1 MSRGR
6 VLVIDDDPA
15 VLASLEA
22 MLAVA
27 GFEVVV
33 FRSPKAF
40 FAALDELAPGC
51 VVTDVR
57 MPEISGL
64 AVVERLK
71 AAGRG
76 DWPVV
81 VISGH
86 ADVPMAVDAMKA
98 GASTFL
104 EKPIAPP
111 VLVEAITSALLVQSA
126 RDTGPGNPDEEA
138 RLHTLSRRESEVL
151 AHLVKGA
158 SSKAAAQALG
168 ISPRTVDVFR
178 ANILRKTQAP
188 NIAALAT
195 LVARSSRFRS

>member
-1 MSRGR
+1 MPRGR
-6 VLVIDDDPA
+6 VIVIDDDPA

-33 FRSPKAF
+33 FRSPRAF
-40 FAALDELAPGC
+40 FAALDALAPGC

-64 AVVERLK
+64 AVVERLR
-71 AAGRG
+71 ASGRG
-76 DWPVV
+76 GWPVV
-81 VISGH
+81 MISGH

-111 VLVEAITSALLVQSA
+111 ALVEAITAAVAA
-126 RDTGPGNPDEEA
+126 RAPGGAGPGDDDEDP
-138 RLHTLSRRESEVL
+138 RLRTLSRRESEVL

-158 SSKAAAQALG
+158 SSKAAAQLLG
-168 ISPRTVDVFR
+168 ISPRTIDVFR
-178 ANILRKTQAP
+178 ANILRKTGAP

-195 LVARSSRFRS
+195 LMARSSRFRT

>member
-1 MSRGR
+1 
-6 VLVIDDDPA
+6 VIDDDPA

-33 FRSPKAF
+33 FRSPRAF
-40 FAALDELAPGC
+40 FATLDALAPGC

-57 MPEISGL
+57 MPELSGL
-64 AVVERLK
+64 AVLERLR
-71 AAGRG
+71 ATGRG

-81 VISGH
+81 MISGH

-111 VLVEAITSALLVQSA
+111 ALLEAITAAIAV
-126 RDTGPGNPDEEA
+126 RDSGVAGPGDADEDP
-138 RLHTLSRRESEVL
+138 RLRTLSRRESEVL
-151 AHLVKGA
+151 GHLVKGA
-158 SSKAAAQALG
+158 SSKAAAQILG

-178 ANILRKTQAP
+178 ASILRKTGAS

-195 LVARSSRFRS
+195 LVARNARFRN